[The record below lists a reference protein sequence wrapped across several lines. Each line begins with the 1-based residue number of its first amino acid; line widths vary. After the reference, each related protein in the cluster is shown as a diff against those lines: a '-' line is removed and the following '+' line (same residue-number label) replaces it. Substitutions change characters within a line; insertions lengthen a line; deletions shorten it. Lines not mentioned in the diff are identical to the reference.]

1 MRDGDFFDSQ
11 NARPGMPPVAKI
23 APSMEG
29 DVVSSSSEDDD
40 DVDAGSILYLYIY
53 ICVYVCL
60 SVCTYY
66 NSYIY

>member
-1 MRDGDFFDSQ
+1 MRDGDYFDSQ

-40 DVDAGSILYLYIY
+40 DVDAGSILY
-53 ICVYVCL
+53 
-60 SVCTYY
+60 
-66 NSYIY
+66 